1 MKIKHLTRPLEIK
14 EVADDGTFEGY
25 GSVFN
30 VIDSYRDIV
39 LAGAF
44 EASIKEHQKNKTQPA
59 LLWQHRS
66 DQPMGVWEHIAEDDH
81 GLVMKGRLALGI
93 QSGKEAHELMKM
105 GAVKGLSIGY
115 RVPKGGEEYDEEH
128 NVWNLKEIDLWETS
142 VVTFPANPSAQITDV
157 RTALEEGIFPDVRDF
172 EAFLTRDAGFSRSQ
186 ARTILNEGYKSLV
199 KQDADDDLAAVNEKL
214 NQLLER

>member
-1 MKIKHLTRPLEIK
+1 MKIKHLTRPFKIK
-14 EVADDGTFEGY
+14 AVEDDGTFEGY

-39 LAGAF
+39 LPGAF
-44 EASIKEHQKNKTQPA
+44 TDSLKDHEEKDTQPA
-59 LLWQHRS
+59 LLWQHDS
-66 DQPMGVWEHIAEDDH
+66 GKPMGVWDEIAEDDH
-81 GLVMKGRLALGI
+81 GLIMKGRLALGT
-93 QSGKEAHELMKM
+93 QLGKEAHELMKM

-128 NVWNLKEIDLWETS
+128 NVWNLREIDLWETS

-157 RTALEEGIFPDVRDF
+157 RAALQDGIFPDVRDF

-199 KQDADDDLAAVNEKL
+199 KQDAGDDLAAVNQKL
-214 NQLLER
+214 DQLLER